1 MAKDDLLDYANKVI
15 NEVYSNKNIRV
26 NEAKIIE
33 TKSDSVM
40 ISTDGMI
47 TIINAQ
53 SLKTK
58 PEEVAESIA
67 FASNQFK
74 ELYQKERNSWQI
86 RYY

>member
-58 PEEVAESIA
+58 PEEVAESIS

-74 ELYQKERNSWQI
+74 ELCQKERNS
-86 RYY
+86 

>member
-58 PEEVAESIA
+58 PEEVAESIS

-74 ELYQKERNSWQI
+74 ELYQKEHNSWQI
-86 RYY
+86 SYY

>member
-47 TIINAQ
+47 TIVNAQ

-74 ELYQKERNSWQI
+74 ELYQKERNS
-86 RYY
+86 

>member
-58 PEEVAESIA
+58 PEEVAESIS

-74 ELYQKERNSWQI
+74 ELYQKERNS
-86 RYY
+86 

>member
-26 NEAKIIE
+26 NEARIIE

-58 PEEVAESIA
+58 PEEVAESIS

-74 ELYQKERNSWQI
+74 ELYQKERNS
-86 RYY
+86 

>member
-58 PEEVAESIA
+58 PEDVAESIS

-74 ELYQKERNSWQI
+74 ELYQKERNS
-86 RYY
+86 

>member
-33 TKSDSVM
+33 TNSDSVM

-58 PEEVAESIA
+58 PEEVAESIS

-74 ELYQKERNSWQI
+74 ELYQKERNS
-86 RYY
+86 

>member
-58 PEEVAESIA
+58 PEEVA
-67 FASNQFK
+67 
-74 ELYQKERNSWQI
+74 
-86 RYY
+86 